1 LVFRFER
8 RTAMHNRLI
17 RILIPLS
24 IVLAVGMHLASCGP
38 KAVVVDTAQLKM
50 FKALP
55 DAVESQKNPSTEA
68 KVTLGR
74 MLYYDPRLSTN
85 QDVSCNSCH
94 DLAKYGVDGQPVS
107 DGTKGQKGTR
117 NAPTVYNAAGH
128 FVQFWDGRAPDVEEQ
143 AKGPVMNPVEMA
155 MSSDKAVVAV
165 LKSMPEYVVAFKKA
179 FPEDKDPVTFE
190 NTARAIG
197 VFERRLVTPSR
208 WDRFLNGDR
217 AALTNAEKAG
227 FNKFMEVGCQACH
240 AGTYLG
246 GEVYQKLGVVQ
257 PYPDTSDAGREAVTK
272 QESDRMVFKV
282 PSLRNA
288 DKTAPYFH
296 NGKVTTLGEAV
307 KEMGEYQLGK
317 QLKDDE
323 VASIVTFLKTLTGEI
338 PAEYIKP
345 PELPKSTAKTP
356 KPGRT

>member
-1 LVFRFER
+1 
-8 RTAMHNRLI
+8 MHNRLI

-24 IVLAVGMHLASCGP
+24 IVLAAGMHLTSCGP
-38 KAVVVDTAQLKM
+38 KAVVVDRAQLKM

-55 DAVESQKNPSTEA
+55 DAMESQKNPTTEA

-165 LKSMPEYVVAFKKA
+165 LKSMPEYVVAFKKV
-179 FPEDKDPVTFE
+179 FPADKDPVTFE

-217 AALTNAEKAG
+217 TALTDAEKAG

-317 QLKDDE
+317 QVKDDE